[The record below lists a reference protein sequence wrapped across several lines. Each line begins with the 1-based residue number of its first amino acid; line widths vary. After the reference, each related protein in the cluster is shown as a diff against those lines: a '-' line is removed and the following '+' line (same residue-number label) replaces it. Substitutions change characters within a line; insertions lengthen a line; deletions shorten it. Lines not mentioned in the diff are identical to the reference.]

1 MHMTHSAASSATGV
15 QGPAAS
21 VPAPSQPGAPWWRVS
36 WSVPAAVRALRATI
50 VIPCLLALT
59 FEVLHDEQM
68 AVFAVFGGFGTLVL
82 TSFGG
87 TRRDKALAHLGLALA
102 GSVAVV
108 LGTLASGSTWLA
120 ALVALPVSLAV
131 FFGRSAPPTVPSR
144 LTAFLLPFV
153 PPLPSPPAGPPLPHP

>member
-1 MHMTHSAASSATGV
+1 MTHSAASSTTGV

-36 WSVPAAVRALRATI
+36 WSVPAAVCALRATI

-59 FEVLHDEQM
+59 FSVLHNEQM
-68 AVFAVFGGFGTLVL
+68 AVFAVFGGIGTLVL

-102 GSVAVV
+102 GSVAVI

-120 ALVALPVSLAV
+120 ALVTPPGAFAL
-131 FFGRSAPPTVPSR
+131 FFRRSARPQAAPRGTPR
-144 LTAFLLPFV
+144 
-153 PPLPSPPAGPPLPHP
+153 PPA